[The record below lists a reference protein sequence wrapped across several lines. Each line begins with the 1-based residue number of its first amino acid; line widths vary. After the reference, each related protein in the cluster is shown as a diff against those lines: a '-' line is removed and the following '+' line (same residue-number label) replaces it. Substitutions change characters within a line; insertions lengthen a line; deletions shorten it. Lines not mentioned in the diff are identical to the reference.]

1 MEAII
6 KSNCEYGN
14 SLPFRILEREFSRG
28 SVGTMYKKKKGVEK
42 FLRIHARCCNIN
54 TMSKVRL
61 IVGAI
66 EKKKKSMEAEDFL
79 FQFYK
84 FFDGNTEKLV
94 IIDETWKS
102 RILVNSSN
110 FSRQRGRSWYTK
122 CGNWKFSVQVLLKI
136 FFCSNY
142 GIFDSRILVIFH
154 GNKERLVRFGSIAT
168 LSRASFLGIDGDQ
181 PSGCC
186 QQRW

>member
-1 MEAII
+1 MSKRFLLVTTLTTIVQTRLIVPGDIAPFDISTGVTDVEAII

-66 EKKKKSMEAEDFL
+66 EKKKKKYGSGGFFIPILQIFRWQCREA
-79 FQFYK
+79 
-84 FFDGNTEKLV
+84 GN
-94 IIDETWKS
+94 
-102 RILVNSSN
+102 N
-110 FSRQRGRSWYTK
+110 
-122 CGNWKFSVQVLLKI
+122 
-136 FFCSNY
+136 
-142 GIFDSRILVIFH
+142 
-154 GNKERLVRFGSIAT
+154 
-168 LSRASFLGIDGDQ
+168 
-181 PSGCC
+181 
-186 QQRW
+186 